1 MLQARVTNTVCG
13 TASVSVWAAATLR
26 RPAR

>member
-13 TASVSVWAAATLR
+13 TAPVPVWAAATLR